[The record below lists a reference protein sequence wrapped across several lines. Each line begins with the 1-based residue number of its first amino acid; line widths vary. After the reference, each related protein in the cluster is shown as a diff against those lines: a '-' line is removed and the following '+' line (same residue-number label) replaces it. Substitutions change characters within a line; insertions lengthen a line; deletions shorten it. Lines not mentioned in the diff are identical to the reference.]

1 MKRFFSVICLISIL
15 LTCVSCSSSLQPEET
30 KTEEIKKTE
39 TKEEADQTTQEE
51 EAETGPIVYPEG
63 FSVGYARVDI
73 TPDTPMKIYNG
84 KGNSTHDPLML
95 TCTAVCDGES
105 AALLFSIDTKN
116 INETF
121 TSGAMKLLE
130 EKFSIPSER
139 IMLNVT
145 HTHSAPDLNGSGT
158 DVKNWMNFVYKQ
170 MVKCVDKALRD
181 LDPAEAYVGKGFTDG
196 ITFVRRY
203 LYKTTSNGTDPYA
216 HESEADNELRTIRFD
231 RKNKKDVLLINYQ
244 THYGGATS
252 KFKNQY
258 SADFIDP
265 YRKTVEE
272 ELDMLFV
279 YYSGASGNLNF
290 NSDIPKEKKYA
301 DYIKA
306 IDGFM
311 ITTKEALSK
320 EEKVETG
327 KIVSA
332 TSLYPGKIMQDS
344 PERIAQAQEIMSYS
358 KTSAEYQSLLGK
370 YGMTAREA
378 EGINRR
384 SKKGEIQ
391 NLPFTAITFGDVGFA
406 SAPYEM
412 FDTNGKEIRDGS
424 PFKMTF
430 VLSYTNGGFGYVP
443 SALAFPNKGYE
454 VYITW
459 FQEGSAEEF
468 SAELVR
474 LLNVCHTEKAS

>member
-1 MKRFFSVICLISIL
+1 MKRILTLICLLSVL
-15 LTCVSCSSSLQPEET
+15 LSSVSCSAGLEAQQPT
-30 KTEEIKKTE
+30 AADTLIK
-39 TKEEADQTTQEE
+39 TQEE
-51 EAETGPIVYPEG
+51 VASTTEEETETGPIVYPEG

-73 TPDTPMKIYNG
+73 TPSEPFKIYNG
-84 KGNSTHDPLML
+84 TGKSIHDPLML
-95 TCTAVCDGES
+95 TCTAVCDGKGV
-105 AALLFSIDTKN
+105 ALLFSVDTKN
-116 INETF
+116 INETV

-130 EKFSIPSER
+130 EKFGIPADR
-139 IMLNVT
+139 VMINVT
-145 HTHSAPDLNGSGT
+145 HSHSAPDFNRNET
-158 DVKNWMNFVYKQ
+158 KNWVNYVYEQ
-170 MVKCVDKALRD
+170 MIKCTDRALRD

-203 LYKTTSNGTDPYA
+203 LYKTTSKGTDPYA

-252 KFKNQY
+252 KYKNQY

-265 YRKTVEE
+265 YRKTVEKD
-272 ELDMLFV
+272 LDMLFV

-290 NSDIPKEKKYA
+290 ASDIPKERKYS

-311 ITTKEALSK
+311 ITTRDALSK

-327 KIVSA
+327 KIIST
-332 TSLYPGKIMQDS
+332 TSLYPGKIMQDT
-344 PERIAQAQEIMSYS
+344 PERIAQAQEIMSYPE
-358 KTSAEYQSLLGK
+358 KSAEYLAALGK
-370 YGMTAREA
+370 YGMAAREA

-384 SKKGEIQ
+384 SKKGEVVDV
-391 NLPFTAITFGDVGFA
+391 NFTAISFGDIGFA

-412 FDTNGKEIRDGS
+412 FDTNGKEVRDGS

-443 SALAFPNKGYE
+443 SALAWPNKGYE

-459 FQEGSAEEF
+459 FAQGSAEEF
-468 SAELVR
+468 SGEMVR
-474 LLNVCHTEKAS
+474 LLNECHAAKN